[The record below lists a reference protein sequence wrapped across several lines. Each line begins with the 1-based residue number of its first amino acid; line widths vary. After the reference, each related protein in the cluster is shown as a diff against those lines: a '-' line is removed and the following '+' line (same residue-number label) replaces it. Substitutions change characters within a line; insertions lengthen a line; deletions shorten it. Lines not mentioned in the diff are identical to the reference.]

1 MECWLPYRVCHRVV
15 HMRHRQCRRVGH
27 VSEAFVAEAP
37 TYAAY
42 VMEQRVSPYWSSL
55 VVV

>member
-1 MECWLPYRVCHRVV
+1 
-15 HMRHRQCRRVGH
+15 MRHRQCRRVGH